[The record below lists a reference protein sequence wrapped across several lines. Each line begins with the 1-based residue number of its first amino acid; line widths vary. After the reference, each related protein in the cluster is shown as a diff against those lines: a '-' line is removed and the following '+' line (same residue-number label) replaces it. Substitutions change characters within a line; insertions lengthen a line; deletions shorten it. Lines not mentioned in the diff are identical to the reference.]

1 MRINADFSCRAALTP
16 ANHQWVQSPQSGVER
31 VMLDRVGEEKARATS
46 LVRYAPNSYFPHHM
60 HPGGEEILVLSGTFS
75 ADDTHYP
82 AGWYLRNPPNSGH
95 KPYSD
100 EGAVIFVKLR
110 QMTSDESNH
119 VAIDTQDRTNWQ
131 RQSNRDVCPLFSN
144 GTEQVSLLR
153 IDAGELLFTDLVSGG
168 AELLVLAGELLDEG
182 QVYQRDGWIR
192 IPADTYAQTKAGP
205 KGATIYLK
213 MGHLSQVVGSEI
225 DNT

>member
-1 MRINADFSCRAALTP
+1 MSDSATSHYPRNTP

-131 RQSNRDVCPLFSN
+131 RQGNRDVCPLFSN

-192 IPADTYAQTKAGP
+192 LPTDTYTQTKAGA

-213 MGHLSQVVGSEI
+213 VGHLSQVVGSEI